1 MKFKKGDL
9 IQENRGY
16 RIGLIVSDPRRMSS
30 LKGEFKFMGAEV
42 LWTYLR
48 GGYKGETRQTFSP
61 LRKNVKLLS

>member
-9 IQENRGY
+9 IQESRGY

-30 LKGEFKFMGAEV
+30 SKGEFKFMGAEV

>member
-1 MKFKKGDL
+1 MKFKKKYL

-16 RIGLIVSDPRRMSS
+16 RIGLIASDPRRLSS

-48 GGYKGETRQTFSP
+48 GGYKGETRQTFF
-61 LRKNVKLLS
+61 L